1 MISNGIRKTR
11 GAPSQG
17 STNYTARKD
26 KWNNAYGQYGEHRGY
41 LNASGFFG
49 TGVSTLQ
56 VMWWSLGA
64 VIVLAVVSKGVKTY
78 REIKR

>member
-1 MISNGIRKTR
+1 MNKRKENR
-11 GAPSQG
+11 GH
-17 STNYTARKD
+17 
-26 KWNNAYGQYGEHRGY
+26 GQYGEHRY

-64 VIVLAVVSKGVKTY
+64 VIVLAVVSKGVKVY
-78 REIKR
+78 RQIKNK

>member
-1 MISNGIRKTR
+1 MKEEKKS
-11 GAPSQG
+11 
-17 STNYTARKD
+17 
-26 KWNNAYGQYGEHRGY
+26 YGQYGEHRY

-64 VIVLAVVSKGVKTY
+64 VIVLAVVSKGVKVY
-78 REIKR
+78 RQIKN